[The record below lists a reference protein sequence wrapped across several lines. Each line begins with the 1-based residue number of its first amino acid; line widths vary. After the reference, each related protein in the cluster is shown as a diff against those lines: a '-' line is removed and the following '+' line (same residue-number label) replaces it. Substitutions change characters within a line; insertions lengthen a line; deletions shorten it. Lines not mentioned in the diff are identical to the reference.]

1 MTEYERT
8 PRDDLEIDLHGC
20 LSTNIEW
27 LIAADQDLFTSSD
40 ISELENAAQRLIALA
55 ASLRHITNREAA

>member
-8 PRDDLEIDLHGC
+8 PRDDLEIDLHVC

-40 ISELENAAQRLIALA
+40 ISELENAAQRLSDLA
-55 ASLRHITNREAA
+55 DSLRQINREAA

>member
-8 PRDDLEIDLHGC
+8 PRDDLEIDLHVC
-20 LSTNIEW
+20 LGTNIEC
-27 LIAADQDLFTSSD
+27 LIAADQDLFTSSA